1 MCIIVRLT
9 GTDRGGELQFWLA
22 LQEVTPEMGPMRF
35 VNKSH
40 REGPLGSVFNGDADD
55 LAGGVAGYRAK
66 GDLLDQYPLLPEVLG
81 VSKPEETHYMPGDV
95 TVHHGYCAHGSIN
108 NTTERDRL
116 SYLFS
121 YAPADGRYWGNNGS
135 RGNPGSSRLRAE
147 DEVSFPVMFRPE
159 PLAVEEP
166 QLARL

>member
-1 MCIIVRLT
+1 MCVSVRPT

-22 LQEVTPEMGPMRF
+22 LEEVTPDMGPMRF
-35 VNKSH
+35 INKSH
-40 REGPLGSVFNGDADD
+40 REGPLGSVFNGDGDD

-66 GDLLDQYPLLPEVLG
+66 GNLLDQYPLLPEVLG
-81 VSKPEETHYMPGDV
+81 VSEPEETHYMPGDV

-108 NTTERDRL
+108 NTTDRDRL

-121 YAPADGRYWGNNGS
+121 YAPADGRYWGSNGS